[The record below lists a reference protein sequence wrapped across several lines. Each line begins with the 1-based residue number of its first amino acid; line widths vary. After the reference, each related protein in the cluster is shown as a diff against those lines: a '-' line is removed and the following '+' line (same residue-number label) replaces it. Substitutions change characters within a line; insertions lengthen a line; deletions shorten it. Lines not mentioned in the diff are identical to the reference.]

1 MGKYVA
7 ENTLKQLVK
16 ANRQIKGCKVLVIGI
31 TFKENCPDI
40 RNSKVVDIISEFKE
54 YGIEIEVINPLAD
67 KSEAQKKCGIK
78 LSQIEDVTDVDAI
91 IFAIPHEKF
100 KNTTLKD

>member
-7 ENTLKQLVK
+7 ENTLKQLIK
-16 ANRQIKGCKVLVIGI
+16 ANRQIKGCKVLVMGI

-40 RNSKVVDIISEFKE
+40 RNSKVIDIINEFKE
-54 YGIEIEVINPLAD
+54 YGMEIEVIDPLAD
-67 KSEAQKKCGIK
+67 TSEVQRECGIK
-78 LSQIEDVTDVDAI
+78 LSQIEDVADVDAK